1 LTLAAGG
8 VAAFDLFGP
17 SPTGGNDLLIA
28 HGPVSLGN
36 ARLSAGFNYPPRE
49 GDVVT
54 LLRNNSPIPITGN
67 FAGWP
72 EGITRKLGDVTVR
85 ASYRGGDGND
95 FTLTVT
101 NLALGLGGY
110 RLAEG
115 NGNQTVEP
123 DE

>member
-1 LTLAAGG
+1 
-8 VAAFDLFGP
+8 
-17 SPTGGNDLLIA
+17 
-28 HGPVSLGN
+28 
-36 ARLSAGFNYPPRE
+36 
-49 GDVVT
+49 
-54 LLRNNSPIPITGN
+54 LRNNSPTPINGI

-85 ASYRGGDGND
+85 GTYLGGDGND

-101 NLALGLGGY
+101 NLPIAFATY

-123 DE
+123 NECNLE